1 VIDWLAG
8 LDPQALILGVALLG
22 ALLAL
27 PFLVAGLRRLGRLR
41 LVRGTLYLLLGGI
54 VLLLVTGAGLVAANL
69 FTYAR
74 LTHEQEAARVTTRQ
88 LGERHFAVSLQAKKA
103 PPKHFELRGDE
114 WQIDA
119 RVLKWR
125 GAGNLLGLDTLYRL
139 ERLSGRY
146 GDVASERA
154 APRTAHELA
163 EESALDLWALTRR
176 YQRYV
181 PLADAM
187 YGSAAFVPMAEG
199 AEYVVTV
206 SATGLVVRPRNEA
219 ARKAVGGWK

>member
-8 LDPQALILGVALLG
+8 LDPRALIVGVALAG
-22 ALLAL
+22 ALLAVPL
-27 PFLVAGLRRLGRLR
+27 LVAGLRRLARLR
-41 LVRGTLYLLLGGI
+41 LVRGTLYLLVGGI
-54 VLLLVTGAGLVAANL
+54 VLLAVTAAGLVAANL
-69 FTYAR
+69 LTYAR
-74 LTHEQEAARVTTRQ
+74 LTQEQEAARLTSRQ
-88 LGERHFAVSLQAKKA
+88 LGERHFAVRLQAKNA
-103 PPKHFELRGDE
+103 PAKQFELRGDE

-125 GAGNLLGLDTLYRL
+125 ALGTLLGLDTLYRL

-154 APRTAHELA
+154 APRSVHDLA
-163 EESALDLWALTRR
+163 EEPGVDLWALTRR
-176 YQRYV
+176 YQHYV

-206 SATGLVVRPRNEA
+206 SSTGLVVRPGNEA